1 MTMKSEF
8 LGRER
13 IGKLLFSFSLPAFL
27 GMFVSGIYTIAD
39 TIFISKGVGTLAM
52 GGVGIV
58 YPIQTLYTAF
68 AQMISIG
75 AASAI
80 SRSLGEQN
88 ESKANQITTNAYIL
102 TTIISIFL
110 MILTLIFKNKILY
123 LFGANEDLFYFAQ
136 DYLFMS
142 IWVIPFN
149 ALALLS
155 SAVFRAEGNIKIS
168 MVIVLIGAILNIAL
182 DPLFIFIFK
191 LGIKGAALA
200 TVVAQLLAT
209 IFSLFFIL
217 SHRSSV
223 KFERKY
229 IIPNFTITKSIIS
242 VGFSAFA
249 RNGASSLFA
258 LITNATLRS
267 YGGTSSLTA
276 FGTVNRIISFFFLPI
291 MGINQGM
298 QPIASYNYG
307 AKQPKRIKEVVKLSL
322 IYTTIIGGI
331 ASFIGIIC
339 PTVTINLFL
348 KDVNLI
354 TEASLVLKLQLI
366 FFWTIGLQMVA
377 STLFQS
383 LGQALPS
390 LFLSILRQFI
400 ILIPL
405 ILILPRYTPLGING
419 VWYAFPISDFLSFV
433 IITIILIIKWR
444 NLDKLSELA

>member
-1 MTMKSEF
+1 
-8 LGRER
+8 
-13 IGKLLFSFSLPAFL
+13 
-27 GMFVSGIYTIAD
+27 
-39 TIFISKGVGTLAM
+39 
-52 GGVGIV
+52 
-58 YPIQTLYTAF
+58 
-68 AQMISIG
+68 
-75 AASAI
+75 
-80 SRSLGEQN
+80 
-88 ESKANQITTNAYIL
+88 
-102 TTIISIFL
+102 
-110 MILTLIFKNKILY
+110 
-123 LFGANEDLFYFAQ
+123 
-136 DYLFMS
+136 
-142 IWVIPFN
+142 
-149 ALALLS
+149 
-155 SAVFRAEGNIKIS
+155 
-168 MVIVLIGAILNIAL
+168 
-182 DPLFIFIFK
+182 
-191 LGIKGAALA
+191 
-200 TVVAQLLAT
+200 
-209 IFSLFFIL
+209 
-217 SHRSSV
+217 
-223 KFERKY
+223 
-229 IIPNFTITKSIIS
+229 
-242 VGFSAFA
+242 
-249 RNGASSLFA
+249 
-258 LITNATLRS
+258 
-267 YGGTSSLTA
+267 
-276 FGTVNRIISFFFLPI
+276 
-291 MGINQGM
+291 M